1 MKNIFL
7 TIILAVALMAPQMAN
22 AQLVPCGGKDD
33 PCQLCDLF
41 VLLNNIIHFIFID
54 FVPPIA
60 IIALIIGGGYLL
72 ISAGDQ
78 AKFAKAKEIFKTVV
92 IGMVLIYGAWIIVS
106 SVLVGVGVMEWTGLF
121 PSEDNKEGWFV
132 YPCN

>member
-1 MKNIFL
+1 MKKIL
-7 TIILAVALMAPQMAN
+7 STIVLATALIAPKVAN
-22 AQLVPCGGKDD
+22 AQLVPCGGKDN
-33 PCQLCDLF
+33 PCQLCHLF
-41 VLLNNIIHFIFID
+41 VLLNNILHFIFVD

-78 AKFAKAKEIFKTVV
+78 AKFAKAKEIFKAVV
-92 IGMVLIYGAWIIVS
+92 IGMVIIYGAWIIVS
-106 SVLVGVGVMEWTGLF
+106 SIFVGIGVMEWTGL
-121 PSEDNKEGWFV
+121 ENWFE